1 MRLLARWTTL
11 TLVLTNCATAAGT
24 KTNANYCVI
33 RPAGREMNVDSRKA
47 GVQGNPT
54 PTRHFT
60 GGGIKSE
67 HTYMSCHTCL
77 FCQISENKNFRKFCA
92 EFWRFFKNLRCFSF
106 PLSSFAKFRKK
117 RHKIYVKNYEFD
129 RKPSVRFFLLIFLFV
144 FSDVSIAPRE
154 RNAKF
159 SKCSRKN
166 RRISAEILMLGR
178 CKSMYILQIS

>member
-1 MRLLARWTTL
+1 MMFGLVLFILRAKRCIAARREVAPVCLLSRWLWSMRLLARWTTL

-106 PLSSFAKFRKK
+106 PLSSFAKFREKK
-117 RHKIYVKNYEFD
+117 GI
-129 RKPSVRFFLLIFLFV
+129 
-144 FSDVSIAPRE
+144 
-154 RNAKF
+154 
-159 SKCSRKN
+159 
-166 RRISAEILMLGR
+166 
-178 CKSMYILQIS
+178 KSM